1 MKHSSLFPEGFLLY
15 THKLNLLLYNVLQ
28 YFANLKLLGL
38 IISEIPG
45 IKRGESPVLQD
56 AEGFTHSL
64 SNFEF

>member
-1 MKHSSLFPEGFLLY
+1 MY
-15 THKLNLLLYNVLQ
+15 THKLNLLLYNVLR

-56 AEGFTHSL
+56 AEGFKHSL